1 MAIVQTDKG
10 PRGPFAQVLA
20 EGLRGGLRG
29 LSGRLGALA
38 LLALLLPSSQ
48 AQPLDAIVAVVN
60 DDVVLESEVA
70 RETNL
75 VIPQLQQQ
83 GTAVPPSEQLRKQVV
98 DRLILKRLQQ
108 QRAKQLGIEVDDG
121 TLVEA
126 LSNIASR
133 NGLTL
138 DELRATLEAGGIRFE
153 DFREDTRMQIL
164 LSRLQTQEVARN
176 VQVTDQEVDRF
187 LAKGASQ
194 LLPREQVRLQ
204 HILVALP
211 DDPTPAQVA
220 AAEKKAKG
228 LLAKIRGGAD
238 FAAVAAASSDGR
250 TALQGGDLGWFEMA
264 AVPTLVA
271 DRARTMAKGEI
282 TEPLRSP
289 SGFNIIKL
297 TDIQGG
303 SPQSV
308 TQTKARHILIRT
320 NELVSDADAKTRL
333 NQLRT
338 RILGGDDFATLARA
352 HSDDTGS
359 ALKGGDLGW
368 VNPGDTVPEFEE
380 AMNALAPNAVSEPFR
395 SPFGWHIVQVQ
406 ERRTQDGAES
416 LLRLKAREA
425 IQRRKAEEATDAWL
439 RQLRDEAYVELRLD
453 RDERGL

>member
-1 MAIVQTDKG
+1 MAIVHTERASGGDPSRATRRWLEG
-10 PRGPFAQVLA
+10 PLIRF
-20 EGLRGGLRG
+20 
-29 LSGRLGALA
+29 GALV
-38 LLALLLPSSQ
+38 LLALSVQWGQ
-48 AQPLDAIVAVVN
+48 AQELDAIVAVVN

-83 GTAVPPSEQLRKQVV
+83 GTAVPPPEQLRKQVV
-98 DRLILKRLQQ
+98 ERLILKKLQQ
-108 QRAKQLGIEVDDG
+108 QRAKQLGIEVEDA
-121 TLVEA
+121 TLMEA
-126 LSNIASR
+126 VTNIAAR
-133 NGLTL
+133 NNLSV
-138 DELRATLEAGGIRFE
+138 DELKATLEAGGIRFQ
-153 DFREDTRMQIL
+153 DFQEDTRMQIL
-164 LSRLQTQEVARN
+164 LSRLQTQEVARG

-187 LAKGASQ
+187 LEKNASQ
-194 LLPREQVRLQ
+194 LIPREQVRLQ

-211 DDPTPAQVA
+211 ENPTPAQVA
-220 AAEKKAKG
+220 QAEKKAKG

-264 AVPTLVA
+264 AVPTLMT
-271 DRARTMAKGEI
+271 DLARTMAPGEV

-297 TDIQGG
+297 TEIKGG
-303 SPQSV
+303 GPQSV
-308 TQTKARHILIRT
+308 TQIHARHILVRT

-333 NQLRT
+333 GQLRT

-368 VNPGDTVPEFEE
+368 LSPGDTVPEFEDV
-380 AMNALAPNAVSEPFR
+380 MNGLAPNDVSEPFQ
-395 SPFGWHIVQVQ
+395 SPFGWHIVQVL
-406 ERRTQDGAES
+406 ERRTQDGTDD

-439 RQLRDEAYVELRLD
+439 RRLRDEAYVELRLD
-453 RDERGL
+453 RDDRDL